1 MVERISW
8 WHSAFGD
15 VGWKEREAINRAAV
29 ELDIL
34 KHADV
39 ANSGQLTRLFE
50 LDRAQGEEI
59 ERLRLM
65 VRVLTE
71 LLVESNAVDGEKLKT
86 KMQAALLAHEEAK
99 KPKEVEA
106 PPADFTG
113 QPKTGNFMSKAVK
126 KDPVVRC
133 SQCSEEMVKSD
144 SNLTEWGLICDDCYY
159 RSQTME

>member
-1 MVERISW
+1 MVEQISW

-29 ELDIL
+29 ELDNL
-34 KHADV
+34 RHA
-39 ANSGQLTRLFE
+39 AAASSGQLARLFE

-71 LLVESNAVDGEKLKT
+71 LMVESKAVDGDQLNA
-86 KMQAALLAHEEAK
+86 KMQAALQAQEEAK
-99 KPKEVEA
+99 RPKEIEA
-106 PPADFTG
+106 PPADYSG
-113 QPKTGNFMSKAVK
+113 QPKTRNFMSKTIK

-133 SQCSEEMVKSD
+133 GQCSEELVKSD
-144 SNLTEWGLICDDCYY
+144 SNLTEWGLICDGCYY
-159 RSQTME
+159 RSQATE